1 MGYVAL
7 YMSVLACGYA
17 LGSRLRDRKEK
28 MGFLDGLTNFC
39 VSLLV
44 FVMGIKMGSN
54 EEVIANLG
62 TIGIQSVV
70 ITVVLAVITIAG
82 VTAARLALG
91 MNKYALTKAQQAE
104 LNEIGTGGGIGS
116 SEAGADAAEGGSN
129 LMTIL
134 ILSFTVVGLIAG
146 YFVVRTNVG
155 LMAAFDASNG
165 HIMTAGLC
173 LLMLSIGM
181 GMGLDGT
188 VLTYLKQAGFRV
200 LVFPVVVIL
209 ATTVGGF
216 VISLIYSDLSVGE
229 SLAIC
234 YGFGW
239 YTFAPIAISNAG
251 YVMAGAISFL
261 HNVIRE
267 LAGIVL
273 MPILAKRIG
282 YLEVASIPG
291 VAAMDVCLPIVER
304 VTRQD
309 IIIYSFLIGF
319 SQAIFVPILVNMALA
334 FA

>member
-7 YMSVLACGYA
+7 YMGILAFGYF
-17 LGSRLRDRKEK
+17 LGSKLRDKKEK

-62 TIGIQSVV
+62 TIGVQSVV
-70 ITVVLAVITIAG
+70 ITVVLAAITVAA
-82 VTAARLALG
+82 VTMARMMLG
-91 MNKYALTKAQQAE
+91 MNKYALTKKQQEE
-104 LNEIGTGGGIGS
+104 LGEMGIGGDCS
-116 SEAGADAAEGGSN
+116 GQTADAAEGGSN

-134 ILSFTVVGLIAG
+134 IIAFTVIGLILG
-146 YFVVRTNVG
+146 YFVVRNSVG
-155 LMAAFDASNG
+155 LMGAFDASNG
-165 HIMTAGLC
+165 HIMTVGLC
-173 LLMLSIGM
+173 LLMLSIGL

-200 LVFPVVVIL
+200 LVFPVVVIA

-216 VISLIYSDLSVGE
+216 VVSLIYKDLSVGE

-273 MPILAKRIG
+273 MPILAKKIG